1 MNCALNSSGCAMVM
15 HDAVEMRREENAGAN
30 RGKFCGMILCLPTSG
45 DETGDVAKLQEEGVF
60 T

>member
-1 MNCALNSSGCAMVM
+1 MVM